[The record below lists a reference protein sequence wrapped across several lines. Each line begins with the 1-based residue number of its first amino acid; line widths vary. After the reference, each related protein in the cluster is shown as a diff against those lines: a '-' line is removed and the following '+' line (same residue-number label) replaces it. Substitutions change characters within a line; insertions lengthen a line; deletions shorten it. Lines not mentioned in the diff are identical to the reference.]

1 MTAPA
6 PPLALLAHEL
16 RTPLNAIIGYAEAMT
31 LGVFGPLNP
40 PYGEQAAI
48 IHGAALHL
56 RTLVDDMMAS
66 SGVAAG
72 VWTGRPERFDPAAE
86 ALLVVSWL
94 TPRAAAAGL
103 ALDTDLAIRAGDV
116 VADRRA
122 FRQILL
128 NLLDNALKFTGT
140 GGRVAL
146 RVAWEG
152 VDLWVVVADTGPG
165 ASGPPRPPEG
175 SGLGLALVEALCAER
190 GGALSVETPPAGA
203 AGGRTVRIR
212 LPAVAPGPAEV

>member
-1 MTAPA
+1 MTASP

-31 LGVFGPLNP
+31 LGVFGPLNA
-40 PYGEQAAI
+40 PYDQQAAI

-56 RTLVDDMMAS
+56 KSLVEDLTAS
-66 SGVAAG
+66 AEATCG
-72 VWTGRPERFDPAAE
+72 VWTPRPERFDPATE
-86 ALLVVSWL
+86 ALSVASWL
-94 TPRAAAAGL
+94 APRASEAGL
-103 ALDTDLAIRAGDV
+103 ALDTDLAVRAGEV

-128 NLLDNALKFTGT
+128 NLLDNALKFTGP

-152 VDLWVVVADTGPG
+152 DQLRVVVADTGPG
-165 ASGPPRPPEG
+165 TSGPLRPPEG
-175 SGLGLALVEALCAER
+175 SGLGLALVEALCAAR
-190 GGALSVETPPAGA
+190 GGAMSVETPPSGA
-203 AGGRTVRIR
+203 AGGRTVRLR
-212 LPAVAPGPAEV
+212 LPAVAPDPAKV